1 MTCKAG
7 LQKSVDA
14 VFVDLWGGLDVRV
27 AVRKVK
33 TWVPAASQTL
43 KRCVKRDWFLSD
55 LLSSNLLPLCLK
67 RLRIHI
73 ASDKL
78 DRDRAPPAAKPEA
91 VAEMLGFGA
100 VESQVF
106 KNLHIE
112 KKKSY
117 WILNRYCLF
126 YLDKWVSLPSSYHDD
141 HRSAARVRVLHNLY
155 CMKRSILS
163 CILVHCLSSWLG
175 HFRGL
180 RAWGISTL
188 WVEG

>member
-112 KKKSY
+112 KKNRTEF
-117 WILNRYCLF
+117 WIVIAYFTLTSGFLSRPVTMTITGQQLVSVYCIILIAWKEAF
-126 YLDKWVSLPSSYHDD
+126 WV
-141 HRSAARVRVLHNLY
+141 VF
-155 CMKRSILS
+155 
-163 CILVHCLSSWLG
+163 W
-175 HFRGL
+175 FT
-180 RAWGISTL
+180 AWA
-188 WVEG
+188 VD